1 MVHPGPRRA
10 VNPAGNRPEEVFG
23 YPIANASE
31 PALAARRQHWCPFQ
45 NVRCGKKSRLLEGP
59 FGVCSVR
66 TGTGPKIVCPRRFEE
81 RGSLPEVPRV
91 LEDVASHYFG
101 DTNNIV
107 VFPEVKL
114 PNVGNIDYV
123 IVKHRPMRPE
133 VEDFVAVE
141 FQADSTTGTGALVA
155 AFREF
160 TSGENIA
167 ERSYKFGSNTYDSLK
182 RALTQLMNK
191 GIVYESWG
199 TKCYWVIQEYLYENL
214 ADRYGLAESPFQDR
228 HSTRLALYSLRPIA
242 GRLALE
248 RTRVLSTTVHNVY
261 RAMRNN
267 PRMPRK
273 DAFVAG
279 LNHRLQLRLVSEAA
293 P

>member
-1 MVHPGPRRA
+1 M
-10 VNPAGNRPEEVFG
+10 
-23 YPIANASE
+23 
-31 PALAARRQHWCPFQ
+31 
-45 NVRCGKKSRLLEGP
+45 
-59 FGVCSVR
+59 
-66 TGTGPKIVCPRRFEE
+66 
-81 RGSLPEVPRV
+81 
-91 LEDVASHYFG
+91 EDVANHYFG

-107 VFPEVKL
+107 VFPEVRL
-114 PNVGNIDYV
+114 PNVGSIDYV

-167 ERSYKFGSNTYDSLK
+167 GRSYKFGSNTYDSLK